1 MSLANIPST
10 PSGRTTPGRDPAG
23 AIARRGPLH
32 QPGRDLPDYRQAVET
47 QREKT
52 MSHDEYMTGAELQTL
67 REACGLSRDTLG
79 LICSVQART
88 VKHWEGGRSGVPDDV
103 AQAVRQVARW
113 VSVESFAV
121 RSSLISS
128 EWRRRSAAGF
138 SSVALVRY
146 REAAEMPERLRAAG
160 AIPEVHGAMLARVV
174 MQLSSVGTQPPRVV
188 WFDPASYFEWLDTAG
203 HKPSDDSEELRSQWA
218 TLRALPAQAMP
229 PRGDQPPA

>member
-1 MSLANIPST
+1 M
-10 PSGRTTPGRDPAG
+10 
-23 AIARRGPLH
+23 
-32 QPGRDLPDYRQAVET
+32 QAVET

-88 VKHWEGGRSGVPDDV
+88 VKHWEGGRAGVPDDV

-113 VSVESFAV
+113 VAVESYD
-121 RSSLISS
+121 L
-128 EWRRRSAAGF
+128 AARIMREADVLSYARPFFTESQSTEGE
-138 SSVALVRY
+138 STAEVLVRY
-146 REAAEMPERLRAAG
+146 REPADMPANLRAAG
-160 AIPEVHGAMLARVV
+160 VLPEVHGAMLASVV
-174 MQLSSVGTQPPRVV
+174 LLLAGVPDLRLRVV
-188 WFDPASYFEWLDTAG
+188 WFDPAAYFEWLHAAG
-203 HKPSDDSEELRSQWA
+203 HKPSDDSEQLRSQWA

>member
-1 MSLANIPST
+1 MTETDRPPS
-10 PSGRTTPGRDPAG
+10 PCRPTPGRDPAG

-32 QPGRDLPDYRQAVET
+32 QPGRDLPDYMQAVET

-113 VSVESFAV
+113 VAVESAALAASIE
-121 RSSLISS
+121 R
-128 EWRRRSAAGF
+128 EAAAGAAPA
-138 SSVALVRY
+138 VLVRY
-146 REAAEMPERLRAAG
+146 REAAEMPAKLRAAG
-160 AIPEVHGAMLARVV
+160 VLPEVHGAMLARAACWRLAGL
-174 MQLSSVGTQPPRVV
+174 QDRGPRVV
-188 WFDPASYFEWLDTAG
+188 WFEPAPYFEWLHAAG
-203 HKPSDDSEELRSQWA
+203 HKPGDDSEQLRSQWA
-218 TLRALPAQAMP
+218 TLRALSAQAMP